1 MWNRCLLALLAVAAC
16 VSAVDEGLAPL
27 KELGETEVDTAKTQA
42 TTGRRSV
49 MRVQAALN
57 ASVA

>member
-1 MWNRCLLALLAVAAC
+1 MWNKHLLALIAVAAC

-42 TTGRRSV
+42 TSKTGTGGFYS
-49 MRVQAALN
+49 ALTT
-57 ASVA
+57 SG